1 MKYLSFFL
9 ALLFILSSCGAGS
22 RQTQEEKLQGEKWD
36 AVMANHDIVM
46 PMMGDTRK
54 VGKQLKAFRDNQP
67 EGAAALVTKANQLI
81 ADLEKA
87 DESMM
92 DWMHGFKKLGELQGT
107 LSHDEILDYLD
118 KEDQTMKKVKEL
130 FDTSIANGQSF
141 LKNNQ

>member
-1 MKYLSFFL
+1 MKNLSFFL
-9 ALLFILSSCGAGS
+9 ALFFILLSCGTGS

-46 PMMGDTRK
+46 PMMGDTHK
-54 VGKQLKAFRDNQP
+54 IKKGLKAFRDNQS
-67 EGAAALVTKANQLI
+67 EGATELITNANNLI

-92 DWMHGFKKLGELQGT
+92 DWMHDFKKLGELQGT
-107 LSHDEILDYLD
+107 MSHEEILGYLD
-118 KEDQTMKKVKEL
+118 QEDQTMKKVKNL
-130 FDTSIANGQSF
+130 FDTSIEQGKAF